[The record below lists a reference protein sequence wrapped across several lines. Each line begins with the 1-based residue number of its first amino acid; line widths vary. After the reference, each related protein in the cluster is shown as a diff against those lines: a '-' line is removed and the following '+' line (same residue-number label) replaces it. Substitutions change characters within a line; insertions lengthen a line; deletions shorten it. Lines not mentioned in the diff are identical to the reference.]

1 MAEIITFR
9 KRKDI
14 EADKTADARLVGLD
28 ALRGLSVMG
37 MICVAYAGDWT
48 HRFGVLNHA
57 DWHGLA
63 VADLIFP
70 AFLFCAGAVI
80 PVSLARRSQDKGK
93 GALAG
98 HVVLRMVAL
107 FALGL
112 FLNLLPGF
120 DFAHV
125 RIMGILQRI
134 ALAYGAVSLFCLA
147 VAKPDGGGVR
157 IGVLPLFVAALVLGL
172 GYEAVLHFW
181 NMPGCGPHCFD
192 SSHSLPT
199 VIDRAVLTVPHMW
212 PYGLTDGQVT
222 YDPEGFLSTLGAIV
236 NVLIGAMAGLYVQ
249 QRGVKGAI
257 GTLALCGLALVI
269 IGLGLD
275 GSTPIIKKIWT
286 PSFAVYSAGTSLL
299 FYALLSLV
307 TDVWNARAWATPLRV
322 FGANAT
328 LAFVGITL
336 LDVVAQLPLLAGKT
350 IHDQGTA
357 ALEAVIPDARV
368 ASVTY
373 SLILLL
379 ILLAALWPLY
389 SKRIFVKI

>member
-9 KRKDI
+9 KRSDLA
-14 EADKTADARLVGLD
+14 ADKAADARLVGLD
-28 ALRGLSVMG
+28 VLRGLSVMG
-37 MICVAYAGDWT
+37 MILVAYAGDWV
-48 HRFGVLNHA
+48 HRFGILNHA

-80 PVSLARRSQDKGK
+80 PGSLARRMETQGRS
-93 GALAG
+93 ALVG
-98 HVVLRMVAL
+98 HVLIRVILL

-120 DFAHV
+120 DVGHV

-134 ALAYGAVSLFCLA
+134 ALAYGAVALFCLA
-147 VAKPDGGGVR
+147 VTKGDAAPK
-157 IGVLPLFVAALVLGL
+157 IAPLFVAALVLAA
-172 GYEAVLHFW
+172 GYEALLYLW
-181 NMPGCGPHCFD
+181 DAPGCGRACFD

-199 VIDRAVLTVPHMW
+199 VIDRAVLTVPHLW
-212 PYGLTDGQVT
+212 PYGLTGGQVT
-222 YDPEGFLSTLGAIV
+222 YDPEGLLSTLGAVV

-257 GTLALCGLALVI
+257 GTLAICGVVLIVLGI
-269 IGLGLD
+269 GLD
-275 GSTPIIKKIWT
+275 GVTPIIKKIWT
-286 PSFAVYSAGTSLL
+286 PSFALYSAGTSLL
-299 FYALLSLV
+299 FYALFSQV
-307 TDVWNARAWATPLRV
+307 VDVWGQRAWATPMRV

-328 LAFVGITL
+328 LAFVGISL
-336 LDVVAQLPLLAGKT
+336 LDTVAQLPLLAGKSL
-350 IHDQGTA
+350 HETA
-357 ALEAVIPDARV
+357 AIALGAAIPDARV

-373 SLILLL
+373 SFILLL

-389 SKRIFVKI
+389 ARKIFVKL